1 MNANRPCFAMP
12 DRGTYTRRRLPP
24 VLAPVVLVVV
34 VLPVVV
40 LQEVVVVEVVVVVVV
55 VLLLLLLAVAADGAV
70 VRCDS
75 QPGRWDRTC
84 WYRFLEPLLY
94 VADGHGRV
102 GHA

>member
-1 MNANRPCFAMP
+1 MAFYINKNKTSARA
-12 DRGTYTRRRLPP
+12 TIVLPLLL
-24 VLAPVVLVVV
+24 VAAALLVVV
-34 VLPVVV
+34 VV
-40 LQEVVVVEVVVVVVV
+40 L
-55 VLLLLLLAVAADGAV
+55 LLLLLLAVAADGAV

>member
-1 MNANRPCFAMP
+1 M
-12 DRGTYTRRRLPP
+12 
-24 VLAPVVLVVV
+24 
-34 VLPVVV
+34 
-40 LQEVVVVEVVVVVVV
+40 VVVVVVV
-55 VLLLLLLAVAADGAV
+55 LLLLAVAADGAV

>member
-1 MNANRPCFAMP
+1 M
-12 DRGTYTRRRLPP
+12 
-24 VLAPVVLVVV
+24 VVA
-34 VLPVVV
+34 
-40 LQEVVVVEVVVVVVV
+40 VVVVVVV
-55 VLLLLLLAVAADGAV
+55 VVVMLLLLAVAADGAV

-84 WYRFLEPLLY
+84 WCQFLEPLLY

>member
-1 MNANRPCFAMP
+1 MWSIKIPCA
-12 DRGTYTRRRLPP
+12 L
-24 VLAPVVLVVV
+24 LVVAV
-34 VLPVVV
+34 V
-40 LQEVVVVEVVVVVVV
+40 VVVVVVV

-84 WYRFLEPLLY
+84 WYQFLEPLLY